1 MRCLIRSLEPILLPE
16 YQAGGLT
23 SAVRL
28 AVASQ
33 IFEVYSSFELHAPGY
48 VDGIACLVGALDD
61 TEPLAAELQHLRHE
75 GKVLEPP
82 PSVAVAMGTIPAA
95 IAAAD
100 PPLDPPGLQ
109 SSAHG
114 LRVTPNRRFAV

>member
-1 MRCLIRSLEPILLPE
+1 
-16 YQAGGLT
+16 
-23 SAVRL
+23 L

-61 TEPLAAELQHLRHE
+61 AEPLAAELQHLRHE

-82 PSVAVAMGTIPAA
+82 PSVESSQYFFLAPN
-95 IAAAD
+95 
-100 PPLDPPGLQ
+100 LDPVACPQTHDMTLK
-109 SSAHG
+109 
-114 LRVTPNRRFAV
+114 LP